1 MARVVIVDDS
11 LLIRTR
17 LREIFSAGQHEVVG
31 EAGDGLE
38 APGLIRE
45 LRPDLVTLD
54 LVMPGRDGLTTLS
67 HLLMIDPGLAV
78 IVCSASLSQGK
89 VIAALRLGASG
100 FIPKPFNRKTVLDMA
115 REVLGDNDR
124 RGPCSPTLPRKLAP
138 SPIDPAAGEIPP
150 PDTSIVKVSTPD
162 LHGICRA
169 LAGELREILEDA
181 VDSRR
186 VRLDQVLALDYQEL
200 KGSRIQRLQRLFD
213 VSQVPA
219 QGFDP
224 PKFQTAYGSLLDTE
238 MMERMDA
245 VLAAEP
251 RLTFALPFDLNVY
264 APAHNGVFSAN
275 CTGDPKRDLA
285 LNRTKRFFLDS
296 AALTRA
302 ARMEIGV
309 EFPPRKLSL
318 SEIKRA
324 GARLEETADGT
335 DTLQLQTYTRDTGEV
350 LSTLSVPLFVKG
362 QRFGVVTLGWD
373 PQRLHTKQV

>member
-1 MARVVIVDDS
+1 M
-11 LLIRTR
+11 
-17 LREIFSAGQHEVVG
+17 
-31 EAGDGLE
+31 
-38 APGLIRE
+38 
-45 LRPDLVTLD
+45 
-54 LVMPGRDGLTTLS
+54 
-67 HLLMIDPGLAV
+67 
-78 IVCSASLSQGK
+78 
-89 VIAALRLGASG
+89 
-100 FIPKPFNRKTVLDMA
+100 
-115 REVLGDNDR
+115 
-124 RGPCSPTLPRKLAP
+124 
-138 SPIDPAAGEIPP
+138 
-150 PDTSIVKVSTPD
+150 KVSTPD

-186 VRLDQVLALDYQEL
+186 VTLDQVLALDYQEL

-264 APAHNGVFSAN
+264 APAHNSVFSAN